1 MKHIISKE
9 IIQMTKLALEKVG
22 EEEFEEL
29 GPDEVINLDEIT
41 EKFKKLSLTDKIKIS
56 QDLKEYTK
64 CSETLIHILM
74 RIEHDLLEKDEEL
87 NLNEITQIAAVGHPN
102 IAEAFSLND
111 SISGC

>member
-1 MKHIISKE
+1 M
-9 IIQMTKLALEKVG
+9 
-22 EEEFEEL
+22 
-29 GPDEVINLDEIT
+29 DLDEIT
-41 EKFKKLSLTDKIKIS
+41 EKYKKLSLSEKVKVS

-74 RIEHDLLEKDEEL
+74 RIEHDLLEKDESFD
-87 NLNEITQIAAVGHPN
+87 LNEITQIASVGHPN